1 MHNQAG
7 IYLLQLTME
16 TLERCHYRRSGVF
29 IVNFEHISYLIL
41 VFLLLT
47 LNMELPA
54 RIITIRIII
63 TLKEVFRELTFK
75 GTLMQI

>member
-1 MHNQAG
+1 
-7 IYLLQLTME
+7 ME